1 VTLIRKLSIKSKR
14 SQNPGRTEA
23 TTFWNPKISNG
34 SYAKLKS
41 SLKAKPK
48 RQEPVEKAGKV
59 RFLLFS
65 AFNVCCRQGHCK
77 RRFSLWLS
85 TRTFPFAAS
94 LISSHLKK
102 YVCFLLTPTE
112 FIRILSNS
120 QIRNM
125 TYNRL
130 SKEKQALVLSAL
142 REGTPVRAVARM
154 FKTGKGTI
162 TRVIRET
169 GEAFVDY
176 TDLNF
181 RAYVSRW
188 TNNGSTWTV
197 ILAA

>member
-1 VTLIRKLSIKSKR
+1 
-14 SQNPGRTEA
+14 
-23 TTFWNPKISNG
+23 
-34 SYAKLKS
+34 
-41 SLKAKPK
+41 
-48 RQEPVEKAGKV
+48 
-59 RFLLFS
+59 
-65 AFNVCCRQGHCK
+65 
-77 RRFSLWLS
+77 
-85 TRTFPFAAS
+85 
-94 LISSHLKK
+94 
-102 YVCFLLTPTE
+102 
-112 FIRILSNS
+112 
-120 QIRNM
+120 M